1 MTTTMMM
8 MKLMVTITIV
18 VVAITDASCV
28 CQMPTMC
35 ALINVCI
42 GACLVAP
49 SAAGYVSNA
58 YGRSFAQR
66 GQVFNCQGLIDQLP

>member
-1 MTTTMMM
+1 
-8 MKLMVTITIV
+8 
-18 VVAITDASCV
+18 
-28 CQMPTMC
+28 MPTMC